1 MNIKTI
7 VLVFAGILLLS
18 ANVSARQPSMASR
31 NIDFDLQ
38 ILDEPKQV
46 GDILRV
52 SWSFTLRES
61 DDPVLRSYQQE
72 HGSTM
77 YARAYLGGIDMSDIV
92 GGEAIWQG
100 EVEYDKTYNLILS
113 VEVKRPGKINL
124 RPVVEI
130 YSDPSNQSYS
140 TRLSQNFGKV
150 TAIKIEGSI
159 NYNESPPESNY
170 DMIRIT
176 TQPMPA
182 SIKRRA
188 VLSGDSSFAV
198 FDNPREMPPTETLS
212 GDGSK
217 QTWTVSGHFY
227 YDDAFGGSYN
237 PVAWTECDL
246 YLWTG
251 GDQYAQYLAQVYT
264 DSDGG
269 FQFNTDADSISIVI
283 FSYDSLSN
291 VFYADDSCFD
301 FSQGEGLYNHYFAVS
316 VANPSHNNIS
326 VSTTY
331 TQIHDL
337 SLAGA
342 FNIQAIIRNAFSVV
356 DHPDFLAPVYFL
368 DKDECAENSSFG
380 RFSEQPYDIP
390 GIQIRGSYDD
400 LDWDQWDTSV
410 VDHELGHLYQWAF
423 ASMPMYSGGVH
434 YFNSP
439 TPTAGVNDLYL
450 AFVEA
455 WATFFACRVID
466 APIYID
472 RAYDLEDTII
482 WANLEQPSPD
492 VPFSLDMP
500 QTDPSDTVAYYEGA
514 HVEGSIALALWD
526 LYDDVND
533 GYYYI
538 SSELYGH
545 NNDSNANE
553 SWNGWDAINDVLI
566 DFDPDPYDN
575 DHQNCWS
582 IYEFLYG
589 WRLFEYPTN
598 DTFTN
603 IFEAHNVPVFLPGD
617 ADNNQLVNIFDISYI
632 ISFLYYDGPAP
643 KNKSA
648 ADVNGDCAI
657 NALDI
662 SYLVSFL
669 YQQGPDLLV
678 GCVNL
683 YPN

>member
-7 VLVFAGILLLS
+7 VLVFAGVLLLS
-18 ANVSARQPSMASR
+18 ANVPAMQPSAASR
-31 NIDFDLQ
+31 NVDFDLQ
-38 ILDEPKQV
+38 ILDQPKQV
-46 GDILRV
+46 GDIMRV

-61 DDPVLRSYQQE
+61 DDPVLRNYQRE
-72 HGSTM
+72 HESTI
-77 YARAYLGGIDMSDIV
+77 YAKAYLGGIDMTDIV
-92 GGEAIWQG
+92 GGEAVWQR

-150 TAIKIEGSI
+150 TTINIESGI
-159 NYNESPPESNY
+159 DGFGSPPELND
-170 DMIRIT
+170 DMIRIST
-176 TQPMPA
+176 ESVPA
-182 SIKRRA
+182 SIKKAA
-188 VLSGDSSFAV
+188 VLVGDSSFISTN
-198 FDNPREMPPTETLS
+198 NPREMPPTGTLS
-212 GDGSK
+212 GNDSK

-227 YDDAFGGSYN
+227 FDDAFGGSYN

-246 YLWTG
+246 YRWTG
-251 GDQYAQYLAQVYT
+251 GDQYAQYLGQVYT
-264 DSDGG
+264 DTYGG

-291 VFYADDSCFD
+291 VFYADDSCID
-301 FSQGEGLYNHYFAVS
+301 FSQGEEYYNHYFAVS

-326 VSTTY
+326 VSSTY

-342 FNIQAIIRNAFSVV
+342 FNIQAILRNAFTVV
-356 DHPDFLAPVYFL
+356 DYFDLKIPVYFL

-380 RFSEQPYDIP
+380 RFDVNDVP
-390 GIQIRGSYDD
+390 GIQIRGSYDE

-410 VDHELGHLYQWAF
+410 VDHELGHLYQWAN
-423 ASMPMYSGGVH
+423 ASMPLYSGGVH

-466 APIYID
+466 APIYLD

-533 GYYYI
+533 GNYYI
-538 SSELYGH
+538 SSDLYGH
-545 NNDSNANE
+545 NNDSNAYE
-553 SWNGWDAINDVLI
+553 SWSGWDAIHDVLVN
-566 DFDPDPYDN
+566 FDPDPN
-575 DHQNCWS
+575 DGDHENCWS

-617 ADNNQLVNIFDISYI
+617 SNNDGIINLFDVSYI
-632 ISFLYYDGPAP
+632 ISYLYLAGPAP
-643 KNKSA
+643 AHPSA
-648 ADVNGDCAI
+648 ADPNDDCVINLYDAIYIQDYLYLDGDSPLA
-657 NALDI
+657 
-662 SYLVSFL
+662 
-669 YQQGPDLLV
+669 